1 MQNHCRPIFFA
12 SPAQPREG
20 PAAAA
25 LNCKPVPDARVYPYL
40 LEPQLK
46 PLIWGGGA
54 LVLHYGKTGDPNVK
68 YGESWECW
76 DQNRTLNGPLTGKT
90 VADLRGRL
98 GSELMGPLDPSRIF
112 SVLTKIIDARDSLS
126 VQVHPGDAYA
136 QAHEHQ
142 PNGKT
147 ECWYILSAAPGAHLI
162 LGWKRDTTRDEYL
175 QRVADGSLTELLR
188 PVPVKPGDVF
198 YLPAGTLHA
207 IGAGIQLFET
217 QQASDITYR
226 IFDWNRVD
234 AQGRPRELHVQKA
247 ADVLDYRRSEAG
259 ALNPLEYRTGGLNR
273 AALVADP
280 RFTLERIEVTTA
292 GGEIDLD
299 GMPLILWAL
308 DGGIEISAGAESVH
322 LPPYA
327 TALIPAAAGSVKVR
341 SGDADA
347 KLLTAAVPADAR
359 ALARRLA
366 AAGVDGASV
375 DRFAAQF
382 STNQP

>member
-1 MQNHCRPIFFA
+1 M
-12 SPAQPREG
+12 
-20 PAAAA
+20 
-25 LNCKPVPDARVYPYL
+25 PDARVYPYL

-46 PLIWGGGA
+46 PLIWGGDA
-54 LVLHYGKTGDPNVK
+54 LVSHYGKMGDPSVK

-90 VADLRGRL
+90 VADLRGQL
-98 GSELMGPLDPSRIF
+98 GSELMGPLDPTRIF
-112 SVLTKIIDARDSLS
+112 PVLTKIIDARDSLS

-162 LGWKRDTTRDEYL
+162 LGWKRDTTRAEYL
-175 QRVADGSLTELLR
+175 HRVADGSVTELLR

-217 QQASDITYR
+217 QQASDLTYR

-259 ALNPLEYRTGGLNR
+259 AISPVEYHAGGLKR
-273 AALVADP
+273 TALVADP
-280 RFTLERIEVTTA
+280 RFTLERIEVPRS
-292 GGEIDLD
+292 GGQIDLD

-308 DGGIEISAGAESVH
+308 HGGIEIAAGADSLH
-322 LPPYA
+322 LAPYA
-327 TALIPAAAGSVKVR
+327 TALIPAAAGSVTVL
-341 SGDADA
+341 SGDDGA
-347 KLLTAAVPADAR
+347 KLLAAAVPADAR
-359 ALARRLA
+359 ALGRRLA
-366 AAGVDGASV
+366 TAGVDGASI
-375 DRFAAQF
+375 DSFAAQF
-382 STNQP
+382 STNRP

>member
-1 MQNHCRPIFFA
+1 
-12 SPAQPREG
+12 
-20 PAAAA
+20 
-25 LNCKPVPDARVYPYL
+25 VPDARVYPYL

-46 PLIWGGGA
+46 PLIWGGDA
-54 LVLHYGKTGDPNVK
+54 LVSHYGKTGDPSAK

-90 VADLRGRL
+90 LADLRGRL
-98 GSELMGPLDPSRIF
+98 GPELMGPLDPRRIF
-112 SVLTKIIDARDSLS
+112 PVLTKIIDARDSLS
-126 VQVHPGDAYA
+126 VQVHPDDAYA

-162 LGWKRDTTRDEYL
+162 LGWKRDTTRAEFL
-175 QRVADGSLTELLR
+175 QRIADGSLTDLLR

-234 AQGRPRELHVQKA
+234 PQGRPRELHVQKA
-247 ADVLDYRRSEAG
+247 ADVLDYRRSDAG
-259 ALNPLEYRTGGLNR
+259 AVSPLEYSAGGLNR

-280 RFTLERIEVTTA
+280 RFTIERIEVTTS
-292 GGEIDLD
+292 GGEIDLG

-308 DGGIEISAGAESVH
+308 HGGIEISSAADSLR

-327 TALIPAAAGSVKVR
+327 TALIPAAAGRVIVR
-341 SGDADA
+341 SDDGGA
-347 KLLTAAVPADAR
+347 KLLSATIPEDAR
-359 ALARRLA
+359 ALGQRLA

-382 STNQP
+382 STNRS